1 MKVAQSCLTLCNPM
15 GYTVNWILQA
25 RILEWVAFPFSRG
38 SSHLRDWAQVSHI
51 AGGFF
56 TVWAIRETKTY
67 QTQNLS
73 LKAKSTVLVSWN
85 SKSTRE
91 MVLLTFNQYILVEIH
106 VIEERYTLQI
116 WSKYGASCL
125 WGRDIWANLE
135 DTVWLK
141 KLKDRGDVGRKR
153 NNISKDTKI
162 KANLLNYKMSQELG
176 NSVLELEF
184 MLFRAVLRD
193 ETEETENSIIVKK
206 TNKSCI
212 RSWQSTY
219 TKFKYVKST
228 ERINM

>member
-1 MKVAQSCLTLCNPM
+1 
-15 GYTVNWILQA
+15 
-25 RILEWVAFPFSRG
+25 
-38 SSHLRDWAQVSHI
+38 
-51 AGGFF
+51 
-56 TVWAIRETKTY
+56 
-67 QTQNLS
+67 
-73 LKAKSTVLVSWN
+73 
-85 SKSTRE
+85 
-91 MVLLTFNQYILVEIH
+91 MVLLTFNQCILVEIH
-106 VIEERYTLQI
+106 VTEERYTLQI

-176 NSVLELEF
+176 NSVLKLEF
-184 MLFRAVLRD
+184 MLFRAVVRD

-212 RSWQSTY
+212 RGWQSSY